1 MAHIRGMEKAVSLI
15 SFLRPVISAAFVAL
29 SLASIAHDD
38 FDLSP
43 QGIRA
48 TALVGAGVIVALVA
62 VEFFGKKLRKLK

>member
-1 MAHIRGMEKAVSLI
+1 MEKEVDNVAG
-15 SFLRPVISAAFVAL
+15 FLMSVLSAAFAAF
-29 SLASIAHDD
+29 SLGYIAHYD

>member
-1 MAHIRGMEKAVSLI
+1 
-15 SFLRPVISAAFVAL
+15 VISAAFVAL

>member
-1 MAHIRGMEKAVSLI
+1 LAHIRAMEKAINLI
-15 SFLRPVISAAFVAL
+15 GFLKPVISAAFVAL

-48 TALVGAGVIVALVA
+48 TALVGAGVIAASVAI
-62 VEFFGKKLRKLK
+62 EFFGKKLHKPK